1 MQNFRITIQ
10 ESDGRLTEQEA
21 AVHKVLVMGYM
32 GRDIEKVHEH
42 IEELAAIGVAPPETI
57 PVLYPQQI
65 DLLTADQTISVSGS
79 ETSGEVEYVVF
90 HDGEDWLLT
99 IGSDHT
105 DRLLEKEDIPKS
117 KAACPKPFI
126 TSFWRIRDVES
137 HWDQLVLR
145 SWITD
150 QARRR
155 LYQEHDLTAL
165 LPFSEL
171 LTKLKEVGYS
181 DVYHTVIFSGTV
193 PTLEGFVYGSK
204 FEYQMFDP
212 VLDRRLNGEYEVVIG
227 G

>member
-1 MQNFRITIQ
+1 MRTYPITIQ
-10 ESDGRLTEQEA
+10 EKDGSMTKKETVVQ
-21 AVHKVLVMGYM
+21 KVLVMGYM

-42 IEELAAIGVAPPETI
+42 IHELAEIGVAPPPTI
-57 PVLYPQQI
+57 PALYPQDI
-65 DLLTADQTISVSGS
+65 SVLTNEQTITVPGK
-79 ETSGEVEYVVF
+79 ETSGEVEYVVY
-90 HDGEDWLLT
+90 HDGDDWLLT

-105 DRLLEKEDIPKS
+105 DRLLEKEDIAKS

-126 TSFWRIRDVES
+126 TTFWRIKDVED

-150 QARRR
+150 EGGRR

-165 LPFSEL
+165 LPFSKL
-171 LTKLKEVGYS
+171 LEKLEEFGYTDIS
-181 DVYHTVIFSGTV
+181 HTVFFSGTV

-204 FEYQMFDP
+204 FEYEISDP
-212 VLDRRLNGEYEVVIG
+212 VLGRSLRGEYSVITG